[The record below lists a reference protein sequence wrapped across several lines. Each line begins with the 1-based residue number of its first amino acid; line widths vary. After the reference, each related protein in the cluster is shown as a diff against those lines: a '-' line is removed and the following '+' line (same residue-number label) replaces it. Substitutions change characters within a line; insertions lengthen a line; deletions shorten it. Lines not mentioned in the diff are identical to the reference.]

1 MKRVK
6 GYTKIDYY
14 DGSYNTRQESENIT
28 NLAYKMQ
35 DDPEL
40 AEKIYSLFG
49 GPEFSR
55 ESLPHPIID
64 MKRIEAIHEYNSFQI
79 QNSLESL
86 QVIELNKQL
95 KAFKHFNET
104 DFREFDLTSVGFD
117 EEDFVNLAR
126 LQVKIN
132 NLDKQCG
139 LW

>member
-1 MKRVK
+1 
-6 GYTKIDYY
+6 
-14 DGSYNTRQESENIT
+14 
-28 NLAYKMQ
+28 MQ

-40 AEKIYSLFG
+40 SEKIYSLFS
-49 GPEFSR
+49 GPEFNR
-55 ESLPHPIID
+55 DPLPHPLID
-64 MKRIEAIHEYNSFQI
+64 MKRIEAIHEFNSFQI

-95 KAFKHFNET
+95 KAFKNYNEA
-104 DFREFDLTSVGFD
+104 DFREFDLTNVGFESNEQD
-117 EEDFVNLAR
+117 YVSLAR